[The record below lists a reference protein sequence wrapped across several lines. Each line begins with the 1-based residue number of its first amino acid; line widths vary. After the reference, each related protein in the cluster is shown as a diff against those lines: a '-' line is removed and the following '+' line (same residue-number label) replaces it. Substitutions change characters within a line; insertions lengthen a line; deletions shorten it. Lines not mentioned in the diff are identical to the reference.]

1 MRIAS
6 IYLSDAPFHID
17 KEYNY
22 ILPDSLTA
30 FRGDVALFPFG
41 RSNRCAFGFVSGVR
55 EAEGD
60 TDGLK
65 EIYDIADTRFSLGE
79 ELFELALFL
88 KKNTLCTFGEAAR
101 TMLPPSV
108 FSAPR
113 KVGNGYKFSTPDNIK
128 TDKLLMLKNRD
139 IPLRSDTHKR
149 VVEYLSENGECERER
164 ICEATGAN
172 HTQIKALCDKGVL
185 TVRELES
192 FRNPYEKYANGNVRE
207 EIILSR
213 AQLLA
218 LDEIKEQLKQNVP
231 TASLL
236 FGVTGS
242 GKTKVMLSAIDEVLD
257 SGKSVIM
264 LVPEIALT
272 PQTVSIFCS
281 RYGERVAVI
290 HSSLS
295 SGERFDAWR
304 RIRDGRVDLVIGTR
318 SAVFAPIPRLGLIIV
333 DEEHEHTYKSDS
345 DPKYHV
351 RDVCAMR
358 CKQNTAHLILAS
370 ATPSVESFYRAEK
383 GAYKLIRLTERYGN
397 AKLPTVHTVDM
408 RQELMAGNTSPV
420 SRLLYQKMTER
431 AERGEQSILF
441 LNRRGYHASLHCRK
455 CGREISCPQ
464 CSVALTYHVG
474 ADGGYMCCHI
484 CGYKSPR
491 PTECPECK
499 CEDISSIGV
508 GTQKAESEISVL
520 MPDEKILRMDA
531 DTTSS
536 KSAYEHMLDAFRR
549 GEYGILLG
557 TQMVAKGHDFED
569 VSLVGVLLADTSLY
583 VNDFRAAERTF
594 SVLTQVIG
602 RAGRGRIAG
611 EAIIQTF
618 RSDSEII
625 ELAARQD
632 YESFYRAEI
641 EKRRQFLFPP
651 FCDIAVFTLSLA
663 DEKQLKDKAKE
674 VSDYILSL
682 AKGSSEPLI
691 IYGPVEPPIYKMAG
705 KYRAKF
711 IIKTALN
718 SRVRALLYEVLLAF
732 STRKDMTLTLD
743 INPTNT

>member
-6 IYLSDAPFHID
+6 IYLLDAPFHID
-17 KEYNY
+17 REYDY
-22 ILPDSLTA
+22 ILPDTLCA
-30 FRGDVALFPFG
+30 VRGDIALVPFG
-41 RSNRCAFGFVSGVR
+41 RSNRCAFGFVSDVR
-55 EAEGD
+55 EGD
-60 TDGLK
+60 ADGLK
-65 EIYDIADTRFSLGE
+65 EIYDIADSRFSLGE

-88 KKNTLCTFGEAAR
+88 KKTTLCTFGEAAR
-101 TMLPPSV
+101 TMMPPAIFSSPHKTESGYR
-108 FSAPR
+108 FSA
-113 KVGNGYKFSTPDNIK
+113 PDNIK
-128 TDKLLMLKNRD
+128 TDKLISLANGD
-139 IPLRSDTHKR
+139 APLRSDMHR
-149 VVEYLSENGECERER
+149 CVVSFLRENGECEREHL
-164 ICEATGAN
+164 CEATGAT
-172 HTQIKALCDKGVL
+172 HAQLKTMMDKGVIRL
-185 TVRELES
+185 SEVES
-192 FRNPYEKYANGNVRE
+192 YRNPYEKYAKNNKRD

-213 AQLLA
+213 AQLSA
-218 LDEIKEQLKQNVP
+218 YEQICAQLDRGEP

-242 GKTKVMLSAIDEVLD
+242 GKTKVMLRAIDEVMD
-257 SGKSVIM
+257 RGRGVIM

-318 SAVFAPIPRLGLIIV
+318 SAVFAPIKNLGLIIV

-358 CKQNTAHLILAS
+358 CKQNVSHLILAS

-383 GAYKLIRLTERYGN
+383 GIYKLIRLTERYGN
-397 AKLPTVHTVDM
+397 ARLPSVHTVDM
-408 RQELMAGNTSPV
+408 REELMAGNTSPIG
-420 SRLLYQKMTER
+420 RLLYEKMNER
-431 AERGEQSILF
+431 KERGEQSILF

-455 CGREISCPQ
+455 CGKEISCPQ
-464 CSVALTYHVG
+464 CSVAMTYHIGSG
-474 ADGGYMCCHI
+474 AGHMCCHI

-499 CEDISSIGV
+499 SDDISSIGT
-508 GTQKAESEISVL
+508 GTQRVESELSIL
-520 MPDEKILRMDA
+520 TPDERVLRMDA

-536 KSAYEHMLDAFRR
+536 KAAYERMLDSFRNK
-549 GEYGILLG
+549 EYDVLLG

-602 RAGRGRIAG
+602 RAGRGRLAG
-611 EAIIQTF
+611 EAVIQTF
-618 RSDSEII
+618 RPDSEVIK
-625 ELAARQD
+625 LAARQD
-632 YESFYRAEI
+632 YEGFYRAEI
-641 EKRRQFLFPP
+641 EKRRSFLFPP
-651 FCDIAVFTLSLA
+651 FCDIAAFTLSISN
-663 DEKQLKDKAKE
+663 EKALKDKAKD
-674 VSDYILSL
+674 VSEYLLSL
-682 AKGSSEPLI
+682 AQKSTDPLV

-718 SRVRALLYEVLLAF
+718 SRVRALLSDVLTKF
-732 STRKDMTLTLD
+732 SGQKDMTLTLD